1 MVLRTFIAVHCTYI
15 HYRLKKK
22 REGRYKMD
30 GMRGEKERY
39 NRDGSEREE
48 GKVREGCEC
57 GGEEGTRGM
66 GVKRKKGWYE
76 IDGSARVEGKVQ
88 ERWE

>member
-30 GMRGEKERY
+30 GMRGGEKERY

-48 GKVREGCEC
+48 GKVREGCE
-57 GGEEGTRGM
+57 
-66 GVKRKKGWYE
+66 
-76 IDGSARVEGKVQ
+76 
-88 ERWE
+88 

>member
-30 GMRGEKERY
+30 GMRGGRRKGTIGMGVRGKKVRYKMDGMRGEKERY

-48 GKVREGCEC
+48 GKVREGCE
-57 GGEEGTRGM
+57 
-66 GVKRKKGWYE
+66 
-76 IDGSARVEGKVQ
+76 
-88 ERWE
+88 

>member
-30 GMRGEKERY
+30 GMRGGEKERYNSDGSERKEGKVQDGWNEGEKERY

-48 GKVREGCEC
+48 GKVREGCE
-57 GGEEGTRGM
+57 
-66 GVKRKKGWYE
+66 
-76 IDGSARVEGKVQ
+76 
-88 ERWE
+88 

>member
-30 GMRGEKERY
+30 GMRGGRRK
-39 NRDGSEREE
+39 
-48 GKVREGCEC
+48 
-57 GGEEGTRGM
+57 GTIGM
-66 GVKRKKGWYE
+66 GVREKKGRYE
-76 IDGSARVEGKVQ
+76 RDVSEGERKVQ
-88 ERWE
+88 EGWE